1 MPYLF
6 AFNRNCIQ
14 MDILRKFRSI
24 LKKRVSKLNVRA
36 QNGLHSIAKTI
47 WISVWYCCCCS
58 DSCVIE
64 PVCMNDKKKN
74 ARESEGGERAKTNR
88 YRLKRIRFGYCLK
101 WIWLCMCALNCKMC
115 VYLYPGVIIL
125 FVGPEIR
132 FERSDGFSDLQW
144 NQCESFSAEPVESKV
159 RALKQ
164 LIAHD
169 KTERRSES
177 TREEKKTRENHVA
190 LLAF

>member
-1 MPYLF
+1 
-6 AFNRNCIQ
+6 
-14 MDILRKFRSI
+14 
-24 LKKRVSKLNVRA
+24 
-36 QNGLHSIAKTI
+36 
-47 WISVWYCCCCS
+47 
-58 DSCVIE
+58 
-64 PVCMNDKKKN
+64 
-74 ARESEGGERAKTNR
+74 
-88 YRLKRIRFGYCLK
+88 
-101 WIWLCMCALNCKMC
+101 MCALNCKMC